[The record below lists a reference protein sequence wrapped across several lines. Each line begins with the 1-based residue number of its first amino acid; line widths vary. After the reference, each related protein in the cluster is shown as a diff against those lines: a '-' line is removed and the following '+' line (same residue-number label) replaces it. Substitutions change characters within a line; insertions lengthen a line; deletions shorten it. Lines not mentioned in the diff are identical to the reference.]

1 MSNLFLTASI
11 RAIAEAEKISTEEFP
26 ISDEVAQ
33 DVSADLEYRMREI
46 IQEAKKFTRHGK
58 RRQMTT
64 DDVNNA
70 LKVRNMEPIYGYP
83 SGQNIKSVESLFKRA
98 ANSDV
103 FYVQKNVQDFKS
115 ALRSPLPAIPP
126 EISFMNHWLAIE
138 GVQPSISQNPQTV
151 IQSTHSEATNDNG
164 EPAAKKG
171 KAADMVEVKPLR
183 EHTLSREQQFLFK
196 AMTEGFM
203 QKHDEVSRQST
214 LKTLREDPGL
224 HPLVPFFA
232 RYIVEEI
239 QENKENLSVLMN
251 VLEIFSA
258 LLKNPHVYVETYLTP
273 IIPMVMTCVVGR
285 RLGPHGNNEH
295 WDVRKRAGEVVVEM
309 CNKYSST
316 YHDLQRRVLKTF
328 YDALLDKKKSI
339 STHYGSFLAISL
351 FGAQTADEMLID
363 IIPEYISIFNGK
375 KKKRQE
381 AAMMIDLIKGTV
393 AIAYKYK
400 QSLYNDA
407 IPTSEEEK
415 YKTANDTLEN
425 EDSSNSTTS

>member
-151 IQSTHSEATNDNG
+151 IQSTHSEGRLDDIMSATLLLYHTFIF
-164 EPAAKKG
+164 KKSCC
-171 KAADMVEVKPLR
+171 
-183 EHTLSREQQFLFK
+183 TLSSY
-196 AMTEGFM
+196 T
-203 QKHDEVSRQST
+203 
-214 LKTLREDPGL
+214 
-224 HPLVPFFA
+224 
-232 RYIVEEI
+232 
-239 QENKENLSVLMN
+239 
-251 VLEIFSA
+251 
-258 LLKNPHVYVETYLTP
+258 
-273 IIPMVMTCVVGR
+273 
-285 RLGPHGNNEH
+285 
-295 WDVRKRAGEVVVEM
+295 
-309 CNKYSST
+309 
-316 YHDLQRRVLKTF
+316 
-328 YDALLDKKKSI
+328 
-339 STHYGSFLAISL
+339 
-351 FGAQTADEMLID
+351 
-363 IIPEYISIFNGK
+363 
-375 KKKRQE
+375 
-381 AAMMIDLIKGTV
+381 
-393 AIAYKYK
+393 
-400 QSLYNDA
+400 
-407 IPTSEEEK
+407 
-415 YKTANDTLEN
+415 
-425 EDSSNSTTS
+425 